1 MKYIN
6 TTVIYGLLLA
16 SPLSFAT
23 STSDSVTINQIFVK
37 ADGSFAV
44 QATSPLT
51 NASADRDCNNG
62 QTWAQYWA
70 GIDANAS
77 ERIVAAILSA
87 QAQNKVIK
95 VQTDGC
101 QGPWHKITSVYIP

>member
-23 STSDSVTINQIFVK
+23 STSDNVTINQIFVK

-44 QATSPLT
+44 NSTSLLT
-51 NASADRDCNNG
+51 NASADRDCHIG
-62 QTWAQYWA
+62 QTWAKYWA

>member
-1 MKYIN
+1 MKLFN
-6 TTVIYGLLLA
+6 TVVIYGLLLV
-16 SPLSFAT
+16 SPLSLAT
-23 STSDSVTINQIFVK
+23 STSDNVTINQIFVK

-44 QATSPLT
+44 QATSLLT
-51 NASADRDCNNG
+51 NASADRDCHSG
-62 QTWAQYWA
+62 HTWAQYWA
-70 GIDANAS
+70 GIDANSS
-77 ERIVAAILSA
+77 ERIVASILSA